1 MRAIPGRKYAITI
14 KQSKAIIDRA
24 VKEIRGMSNVFRRR
38 KISLQVLEVPWKG
51 KVARVYYYEGEP
63 VLVELP
69 TEDNDLIPFLTAVE
83 KFGLDLP
90 RVVGLDLPR
99 VVVDLGAVK
108 PIASGAHVMGPG
120 IKEVVGDFDEGDLVV
135 VVDERLGATIAIG
148 RALRPPDQIKER
160 GRSVRNLHHA
170 GDAIWRAVAAESG

>member
-90 RVVGLDLPR
+90 RVV
-99 VVVDLGAVK
+99 VDLGAVK

>member
-1 MRAIPGRKYAITI
+1 MRAIPGRKYAITV

-24 VKEIRGMSNVFRRR
+24 VKEIRGMSNVFRKR
-38 KISLQVLEVPWKG
+38 KISFQVLEVPWRG

-83 KFGLDLP
+83 KFD
-90 RVVGLDLPR
+90 LDLPR

-120 IKEVVGDFDEGDLVV
+120 IKEVMDDFDEGDLVV

>member
-1 MRAIPGRKYAITI
+1 MRAIPGRKYAITV

-24 VKEIRGMSNVFRRR
+24 VKEIRSMSNVFRRR

-51 KVARVYYYEGEP
+51 KVAKVYYYEGEP

-69 TEDNDLIPFLTAVE
+69 TEDNDLVPFLTAVE
-83 KFGLDLP
+83 KFGLN
-90 RVVGLDLPR
+90 LPR

-120 IKEVVGDFDEGDLVV
+120 IKEVMGNFDEGDLVV

-160 GRSVRNLHHA
+160 GRSVKNLHHA
-170 GDAIWRAVAAESG
+170 GDAIWRAVAADSG

>member
-24 VKEIRGMSNVFRRR
+24 VREIRGMDNVFKKR

-51 KVARVYYYEGEP
+51 KVAKVYYYEGEP

-69 TEDNDLIPFLTAVE
+69 TEDGDLIPFLTAVE

-90 RVVGLDLPR
+90 RVV
-99 VVVDLGAVK
+99 VDLGAVK
-108 PIASGAHVMGPG
+108 PIAGGAHVMGPG
-120 IKEVVGDFDEGDLVV
+120 IREIVGDFSEGDLVV

-148 RALRPPDQIKER
+148 RALRPPDQMKAK

-170 GDAIWRAVAAESG
+170 GDAIWRAVAAESK

>member
-24 VKEIRGMSNVFRRR
+24 VREIRGMEKVFKKR

-51 KVARVYYYEGEP
+51 KTAKVYYYEGEP

-69 TEDNDLIPFLTAVE
+69 TEEGDLVPFITAVE

-90 RVVGLDLPR
+90 K

-120 IKEVVGDFDEGDLVV
+120 IREIVGDFGEGDLVV
-135 VVDERLGATIAIG
+135 VVDEKLGAAIAVG
-148 RALRPPDQIKER
+148 RALRPPDQMKTK
-160 GRSVRNLHHA
+160 GRSVKNLHHA
-170 GDAIWRAVAAESG
+170 GDAIWRAVAAESK

>member
-1 MRAIPGRKYAITI
+1 VRAIPGRKYAITI

-90 RVVGLDLPR
+90 RVV
-99 VVVDLGAVK
+99 VDLGAVK

>member
-1 MRAIPGRKYAITI
+1 MRAIPGRKYAITV
-14 KQSKAIIDRA
+14 KQSKTIIDRA
-24 VKEIRGMSNVFRRR
+24 VKEIRSMSNIFSKR

-51 KVARVYYYEGEP
+51 KVAKVYYYEGEP

-90 RVVGLDLPR
+90 K

-120 IKEVVGDFDEGDLVV
+120 IKEVMGDFDEGDLVV
-135 VVDERLGATIAIG
+135 VVDERLRATIAIG

-160 GRSVRNLHHA
+160 GRSVKNLHHA

>member
-1 MRAIPGRKYAITI
+1 MRAIPGRKYAITV
-14 KQSKAIIDRA
+14 KQSKTIIDRA
-24 VKEIRGMSNVFRRR
+24 VKEIRSMSNVFSKR

-51 KVARVYYYEGEP
+51 KMAKVYYYEGEP

-90 RVVGLDLPR
+90 K

-120 IKEVVGDFDEGDLVV
+120 IKEVMGNFDEGDLVV

-160 GRSVRNLHHA
+160 GRSVKNLHHA

>member
-24 VKEIRGMSNVFRRR
+24 VKEIRGMSDVFRKR

-83 KFGLDLP
+83 KF
-90 RVVGLDLPR
+90 GLDLPR